1 MIIKYNANIDTMAI
15 KQNIGRITNLIF
27 KLLPVREEGGDWQ
40 TTLQNLIIEL
50 SGMSEL
56 LSDHVTLF
64 SLLCKLEAL
73 LKLEREEE
81 FLLFR
86 KTIFECLGMLNEIKE
101 CLD

>member
-1 MIIKYNANIDTMAI
+1 MIIKYNTNIDTMAI

-50 SGMSEL
+50 SGMNEL

-86 KTIFECLGMLNEIKE
+86 KTIFECLSMLNEIKE